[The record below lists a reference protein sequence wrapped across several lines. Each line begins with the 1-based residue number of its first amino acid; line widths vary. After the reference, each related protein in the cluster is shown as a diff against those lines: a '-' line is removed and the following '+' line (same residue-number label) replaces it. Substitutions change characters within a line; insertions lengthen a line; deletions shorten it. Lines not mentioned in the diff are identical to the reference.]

1 MSVSV
6 LLGHCVYIIHWCF
19 FLPAVV
25 LFIHSFIIQN
35 SKRHKGELDERPN
48 TFGPTC
54 THKARQSHAG
64 DRADQFH
71 SGTVVNVAVPDC
83 KLFWLS
89 FIVIHWKEIVHLSFC
104 GAVTC
109 WVTILHCGQVC
120 VCVFG
125 GFLIY
130 IFTLHC
136 LPPIQKTKTKYPQK
150 THLQLQLLSGQVRKC
165 PPHFLQLTL
174 GTKPLKS
181 HAVVLTVETKM
192 FMPAA
197 IHECLIAAVC
207 IQRAPDQ
214 RLPTLP
220 LLTFFVVVSTQTAV
234 AKAKCFRRCKEFHVR
249 ITFSCSNL
257 CDMTKL
263 HYWNLRSQE
272 CSC

>member
-6 LLGHCVYIIHWCF
+6 LLGHCVYIIHWVF

-48 TFGPTC
+48 TLGPTC

-120 VCVFG
+120 VCFWGLFNLYFYTSLPATYSKNKNKIPSENTPPVTAVEWPG
-125 GFLIY
+125 EKMST
-130 IFTLHC
+130 TLSS
-136 LPPIQKTKTKYPQK
+136 TYPRYQ
-150 THLQLQLLSGQVRKC
+150 TTG
-165 PPHFLQLTL
+165 
-174 GTKPLKS
+174 KS
-181 HAVVLTVETKM
+181 CNYSHSWNQNVHACSHPWM
-192 FMPAA
+192 S
-197 IHECLIAAVC
+197 HAAVC
-207 IQRAPDQ
+207 IQRALDQ
-214 RLPTLP
+214 RLPTMP
-220 LLTFFVVVSTQTAV
+220 LLTFLVVVSTQTAV
-234 AKAKCFRRCKEFHVR
+234 AKAKCFRGCKEFHVR